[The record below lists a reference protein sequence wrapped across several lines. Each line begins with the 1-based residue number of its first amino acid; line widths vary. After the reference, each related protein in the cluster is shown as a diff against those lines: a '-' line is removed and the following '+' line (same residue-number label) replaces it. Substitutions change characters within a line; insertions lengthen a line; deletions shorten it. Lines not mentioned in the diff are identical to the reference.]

1 MINLKKIGL
10 TALAGSLVAFSANA
24 VELGVTGG
32 SEVTYTSTGGSD
44 SVSGNRFGAAT
55 SMKFSGSGDVGF
67 GTATIVRT
75 LRDNQSAA
83 SYSSAYTTLDL
94 GDMGVLSFDTT
105 GGGLVGTAAND
116 DILPTAYE
124 EVWHEVGTGNG
135 TVGISAKN
143 VLGYRHTMMG
153 VSLSAGY
160 SAANNGTGNGDGG
173 ISGQGGTGSTWDIN
187 LSTPVPYVE
196 GLTLAGGFAENQ
208 GTGLKSSV
216 HDTAGGSKSWTS
228 HLLYNT
234 GPWAMGVRMAANQ
247 KGSTNVLAGGASVE
261 GETAMAGSV
270 AYNVND
276 ALTVSYAQQDVEY
289 DKNKVGILTA
299 TADTAA
305 VTETSRAFNAA
316 YTMGAA
322 TIRGTLSKAS
332 DVAGVTGNKDEHM
345 EISLVLSF

>member
-32 SEVTYTSTGGSD
+32 SEITYTTNGGD
-44 SVSGNRFGAAT
+44 TNTTGNRFGAAT

-105 GGGLVGTAAND
+105 GGALVGTAAND

-124 EVWHEVGTGNG
+124 EVWHAVGAGNG

-160 SAANNGTGNGDGG
+160 SAANNGGGNNDGAF
-173 ISGQGGTGSTWDIN
+173 SGVGGTGSTWDVNI
-187 LSTPVPYVE
+187 STPVPYVE
-196 GLTLAGGFAENQ
+196 GLTLSGGFADKT
-208 GTGLKSSV
+208 GTDLKGALQSTN
-216 HDTAGGSKSWTS
+216 DTTSWTS

-247 KGSTNVLAGGASVE
+247 KGSTNIVAGGASVA
-261 GETAMAGSV
+261 GEAATAGSV

>member
-32 SEVTYTSTGGSD
+32 SEITYTSNGGD
-44 SVSGNRFGAAT
+44 LNTTGNRFGAAT

-116 DILPTAYE
+116 DLLPTAYE
-124 EVWHEVGTGNG
+124 EVWSSISAHNG
-135 TVGISAKN
+135 TVGIAAKN

-160 SAANNGTGNGDGG
+160 SKADNGTGSGDGG
-173 ISGQGGTGSTWDIN
+173 TSGVGGTGSTWDANI
-187 LSTPVPYVE
+187 STPIPYVE
-196 GLTLAGGFAENQ
+196 GLTFSGGFAEK
-208 GTGLKSSV
+208 TATTLKGARQSTN
-216 HDTAGGSKSWTS
+216 DTTSWTS
-228 HLLYNT
+228 HLLYDT
-234 GPWAMGVRMAANQ
+234 GPWSMGVRMAANQ
-247 KGSTNVLAGGASVE
+247 KGSTNATVAGGTGVA
-261 GETAMAGSV
+261 GETATAGSV

-289 DKNKVGILTA
+289 DKVQGILA
-299 TADTAA
+299 AAAA
-305 VTETSRAFNAA
+305 VDQTETSRALNAA

-322 TIRGTLSKAS
+322 TVRGTLSKAS
-332 DVAGVTGNKDEHM
+332 DKGGVIGAKDEHM

>member
-32 SEVTYTSTGGSD
+32 SEITYTSNGGD
-44 SVSGNRFGAAT
+44 LNTTGNRFGAAT

-116 DILPTAYE
+116 DLLPTAYE
-124 EVWHEVGTGNG
+124 EVWSSISAHNG
-135 TVGISAKN
+135 TVGIAAKN

-160 SAANNGTGNGDGG
+160 SKADNGTGSGDGG
-173 ISGQGGTGSTWDIN
+173 ISGVGGTGSTWDANI
-187 LSTPVPYVE
+187 STPIPYVE
-196 GLTLAGGFAENQ
+196 GLTFSGGFAEK
-208 GTGLKSSV
+208 TATTLKGARQSTN
-216 HDTAGGSKSWTS
+216 DTTSWTS
-228 HLLYNT
+228 HLLYDT
-234 GPWAMGVRMAANQ
+234 GPWSMGVRMAANQ
-247 KGSTNVLAGGASVE
+247 KGSTNIIAGGNGVA
-261 GETAMAGSV
+261 GETATAASV

-276 ALTVSYAQQDVEY
+276 ALTVSYAQQDVDF
-289 DKNKVGILTA
+289 DKVQGILTA
-299 TADTAA
+299 PTAVDQ
-305 VTETSRAFNAA
+305 TETSRAFNAA

-322 TIRGTLSKAS
+322 TVRGTVSKAT
-332 DVAGVTGNKDEHM
+332 DVAGVVGSKDEHM

>member
-32 SEVTYTSTGGSD
+32 SEITYTSNGGD
-44 SVSGNRFGAAT
+44 LNTTGNRFGAAT

-105 GGGLVGTAAND
+105 GGALVGTAAND
-116 DILPTAYE
+116 DLLPTAYE
-124 EVWHEVGTGNG
+124 EVWHAIAAGNG
-135 TVGISAKN
+135 TVGIGAKN
-143 VLGYRHTMMG
+143 VLGYRHTIMG

-160 SAANNGTGNGDGG
+160 SASDNGTGNGDGAT
-173 ISGQGGTGSTWDIN
+173 SSFGGTGSTWDAN
-187 LSTPVPYVE
+187 VSTPVPYVE
-196 GLTLAGGFAENQ
+196 GLTFSGGFADKT
-208 GTGLKSSV
+208 GTDLKGAGQSTN
-216 HDTAGGSKSWTS
+216 DTTSWTS
-228 HLLYNT
+228 HLLYDT
-234 GPWAMGVRMAANQ
+234 GPWSMGVRMAANQ
-247 KGSTNVLAGGASVE
+247 KGSTNIIDGGAGVA
-261 GETAMAGSV
+261 GETATAGSV

-276 ALTVSYAQQDVEY
+276 ALTVSYAQQDVTYEKLK
-289 DKNKVGILTA
+289 DGVLTA
-299 TADTAA
+299 TADTPD

-322 TIRGTLSKAS
+322 TVRGTLSKAS
-332 DVAGVTGNKDEHM
+332 DKGGVTGSKDEHM

>member
-24 VELGVTGG
+24 VELSVSGG
-32 SEVTYTSTGGSD
+32 SEITYTTNGGD
-44 SVSGNRFGAAT
+44 LNTTGNRFGAAT

-124 EVWHEVGTGNG
+124 EVWNGLSGKNG
-135 TVGISAKN
+135 TSGISAKN

-160 SAANNGTGNGDGG
+160 SAANNGGGNGDGG
-173 ISGQGGTGSTWDIN
+173 FSGVGGTGSTWDVNI
-187 LSTPVPYVE
+187 STPVPYVE
-196 GLTLAGGFAENQ
+196 GLTFSGGFADKT
-208 GTGLKSSV
+208 GTDMKGAIQSTN
-216 HDTAGGSKSWTS
+216 DTTSWTS

-234 GPWAMGVRMAANQ
+234 GPWSMGVRMASNQ
-247 KGSTNVLAGGASVE
+247 PGSTNIVAGGAGVA
-261 GETAMAGSV
+261 GENATAGSI

-276 ALTVSYAQQDVEY
+276 ALTISYAQQDLEY
-289 DKNKVGILTA
+289 DKVQGILTA
-299 TADTAA
+299 PTAVDQ
-305 VTETSRAFNAA
+305 TETSRAFNAA

-322 TIRGTLSKAS
+322 TVRGTVSKAT
-332 DVAGVTGNKDEHM
+332 DVGGVVGIKDEHM

>member
-32 SEVTYTSTGGSD
+32 SEITYTSNGGD
-44 SVSGNRFGAAT
+44 LNTTGNRFGAAT

-116 DILPTAYE
+116 DLLPSAYE
-124 EVWHEVGTGNG
+124 EVWHAVAAGNG
-135 TVGISAKN
+135 TVGIASKN

-160 SAANNGTGNGDGG
+160 SAANNGTGNGDGAT
-173 ISGQGGTGSTWDIN
+173 SSFGGTGSTWDVNI
-187 LSTPVPYVE
+187 STPVPYVE
-196 GLTLAGGFAENQ
+196 GLTFSGGFADKT
-208 GTGLKSSV
+208 GTDLKGSRQTTN
-216 HDTAGGSKSWTS
+216 DTTSWTS
-228 HLLYNT
+228 HLLYDT
-234 GPWAMGVRMAANQ
+234 GPWSMGVRMAANQ
-247 KGSTNVLAGGASVE
+247 KGSTNATVAGGTGVA
-261 GETAMAGSV
+261 GETATAGSV

-289 DKNKVGILTA
+289 DKVQGILA
-299 TADTAA
+299 AAAA
-305 VTETSRAFNAA
+305 VDQTETSRALNAA

-322 TIRGTLSKAS
+322 TVRGTLSKAS
-332 DVAGVTGNKDEHM
+332 DKGGVIGAKDEHM